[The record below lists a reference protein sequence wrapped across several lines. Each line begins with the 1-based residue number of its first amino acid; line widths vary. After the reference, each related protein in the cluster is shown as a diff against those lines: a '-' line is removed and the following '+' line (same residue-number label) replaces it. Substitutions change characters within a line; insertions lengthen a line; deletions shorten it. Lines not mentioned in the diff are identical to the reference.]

1 MAFGDNLKR
10 LRQEHNLT
18 QEELAEKVG
27 ISKSSVSYYEHSK
40 KTPAP
45 SLVAQFSE
53 IFNVSM
59 DVLMGVDKPLRDQSI
74 DVSGLTPKEI
84 KALENLV
91 DIMRNRRD

>member
-40 KTPAP
+40 KVPAP
-45 SLVAQFSE
+45 SLLAQFSE

-59 DVLMGVDKPLRDQSI
+59 DILMDVDIPLKNQSI

-84 KALENLV
+84 KAIENLV
-91 DIMRNRRD
+91 DIMRNKKY